1 MRKLTTL
8 DNVIGLLTEIKNKT
22 NDKDMP
28 VVINEICGDNRTIS
42 SICLDKSS
50 GENVLMFEFE
60 DGINCETFTY
70 YEN

>member
-8 DNVIGLLTEIKNKT
+8 ENLINLLTEIKDKT

-28 VVINEICGDNRTIS
+28 IIINEICGYNRTIS

-50 GENVLMFEFE
+50 GENVVMIEFE
-60 DGINCETFTY
+60 DGISCEDFIY